1 MPFYKRRVVPTR
13 LWPARAALPL
23 PLTELRDVSGVAAL
37 SLLRQ
42 LADLCGH
49 SLALLEELEG
59 HLLALSRRTARLQ
72 ERTGRLHRRLQH
84 SAAPGPAASP
94 EPAASN
100 LGLENKKT
108 ATHPKSPWQQP
119 VNVFLSSS
127 RPPGVEELHQEA
139 QLNLQSLLQEE
150 YEEQYSEARISG
162 QTFRTPTPDDPLEP
176 AISPRPQSAKRLEF
190 VLMPTSQ
197 RGNGDKTTTQGVR
210 PPESSLSLP
219 ASPDKQNTWSRP
231 FPLPILEEKRW
242 HPSCSTQGS
251 IVPINISGQQFD
263 KHASLR
269 HSLFNTETAVNPKST
284 LRRRRTI
291 IGFPHLSL
299 RDQGRSNGQVHAAD
313 KESAS
318 WNTTPEVA
326 NGKGVA
332 GHEACSPKVICPA
345 LRKTPSNLGQSGSAS
360 PSMEGMG
367 MVYSVPSSCNG
378 PKDSTFSPPW
388 KGSCFNYMSPTSPAP
403 EDSSQVK
410 ENGKYPLTYNS
421 QGSLNVLSPGNL
433 EETGSVSVAQDDQAC
448 CPESPTP
455 RSQEPGRDY
464 KGGPLPSNRP
474 GEGEPT
480 RPESDP
486 SACRFRERSL
496 SVPTDSGSVCS
507 VDGGCGEDQQG
518 SETGTLA
525 YPSASSEGSASTD
538 NVSSV
543 GAEPRPRRSKSIS
556 LKKAKKK
563 PLPPMRSVS
572 LVKDEAV
579 LQPEAGPSLPKDQRP
594 RSLCLPLEHQGHQFS
609 STDAQGHP
617 AVPTLRETE
626 STHFSHHWY
635 LTDWKSGDPY
645 RSLSSSST
653 ATGTTVMECVQVRG
667 SSESL
672 ASPSTSRAT
681 TPSQLSTEAE
691 AREVSSPGRPTGLM
705 SPSSGYSSQS
715 ETPTPTVPTTSV
727 MLGHLPHTSSSG
739 RVRPVVPERKSSLP
753 PTSPMEK
760 SPKSQL
766 SFDLPLTPPAH
777 LDTSGMKIALRGK
790 AKVSRHHSD
799 STFGAKLAQKT
810 SPNQPIMPVVTQS
823 DLRSVRLRSI
833 SKSEPED
840 DVESPDPAEESGLEV
855 FPVLERKVKP
865 PVAEKPSVAKRPQNL
880 LSKEP
885 LPTSP
890 TLLLTTENTTSQA
903 KPSPQDIYMVVR
915 KPKALR
921 TPNSQSP
928 AAGPLE
934 EERPKTR
941 PLPERV
947 SVQSLAEVERRR
959 SKVPPPV
966 PKKPSVLHLP
976 TALPLPQPGATAAE
990 PKLVPSPIITLD
1002 EDVNSQL
1009 SPDGLQAPNAKEE
1022 LFKPVADSGIETSLP
1037 GSFMEQSTEEKHF
1050 ASDKTAESIAEDDDD
1065 VFVASR
1071 TTEDLF
1077 TVIHRSK
1084 RKLLGWKEPGE
1095 AFASG
1100 RLSSHS
1106 TAKNPAGSPT
1116 SEAATMGSSSGGGGS
1131 GSNRTSS
1138 RNEDFKA
1145 LLQKKGS
1152 KSSLGSRPSAAE
1164 LLKTTNP
1171 LARRLG
1177 SEFAGDQDSTN
1188 VPGT

>member
-1 MPFYKRRVVPTR
+1 MGENGELPEGKLEKARPPPSSPPQQWPHCSRTDAVG
-13 LWPARAALPL
+13 LWSSPARP
-23 PLTELRDVSGVAAL
+23 
-37 SLLRQ
+37 
-42 LADLCGH
+42 
-49 SLALLEELEG
+49 
-59 HLLALSRRTARLQ
+59 SR
-72 ERTGRLHRRLQH
+72 
-84 SAAPGPAASP
+84 
-94 EPAASN
+94 AASN
-100 LGLENKKT
+100 LGLENKK
-108 ATHPKSPWQQP
+108 AASHPESSWQQP

-127 RPPGVEELHQEA
+127 RPPGVEELYQEA
-139 QLNLQSLLQEE
+139 ELNLQSLLQEE

-162 QTFRTPTPDDPLEP
+162 QTFRTPAPDEP
-176 AISPRPQSAKRLEF
+176 PEPTISSRPQPAKRLEF
-190 VLMPTSQ
+190 VLMPTSR

-219 ASPDKQNTWSRP
+219 ASPDKQNTWNRP

-251 IVPINISGQQFD
+251 IVPINVSGQQFD

-299 RDQGRSNGQVHAAD
+299 RDQGRSNGQIHSAS

-318 WNTTPEVA
+318 WNAAPDVA
-326 NGKGVA
+326 NGRGLP
-332 GHEACSPKVICPA
+332 GHEACSPKLIAPA
-345 LRKTPSNLGQSGSAS
+345 PRKTPSDPGESCPAKSGPASA
-360 PSMEGMG
+360 SMEGVG

-378 PKDSTFSPPW
+378 PKDSTFSPPPW
-388 KGSCFNYMSPTSPAP
+388 KGSYFNYMSPTSPAP
-403 EDSSQVK
+403 GEGSQVK
-410 ENGKYPLTYNS
+410 ENGKSRPPGSS
-421 QGSLNVLSPGNL
+421 QGSLDVLSPGNL
-433 EETGSVSVAQDDQAC
+433 EGFAGSVLAAQGEQAGSGGSAC
-448 CPESPTP
+448 CPESLTP
-455 RSQEPGRDY
+455 RSQEPEKDCRGA
-464 KGGPLPSNRP
+464 PLPGP
-474 GEGEPT
+474 QGGEGEPS
-480 RPESDP
+480 RLESDL

-507 VDGGCGEDQQG
+507 ADGGCGEDQQG

-525 YPSASSEGSASTD
+525 YPSASSEGRASTD
-538 NVSSV
+538 NVSSL
-543 GAEPRPRRSKSIS
+543 GAEPRPRRTKSIS

-579 LQPEAGPSLPKDQRP
+579 LQPEGGPGLPKDQRP
-594 RSLCLPLEHQGHQFS
+594 RSLCLPLEHQGHQFPP
-609 STDAQGHP
+609 TDAQGHP
-617 AVPTLRETE
+617 AVPPLRETE
-626 STHFSHHWY
+626 GTHFSHHWY

-653 ATGTTVMECVQVRG
+653 ATGTTVIECVQVRG

-715 ETPTPTVPTTSV
+715 ETPTPTVPTTST
-727 MLGHLPHTSSSG
+727 MLGHLPHPSSGG

-753 PTSPMEK
+753 PVSPMEK

-777 LDTSGMKIALRGK
+777 PDTAGMKISLRGK

-840 DVESPDPAEESGLEV
+840 DVDSPDPAEEPGPEV
-855 FPVLERKVKP
+855 FTLPERKVKP
-865 PVAEKPSVAKRPQNL
+865 PVAEKPPVAKRPQNL
-880 LSKEP
+880 VPKEP
-885 LPTSP
+885 LPASP
-890 TLLLTTENTTSQA
+890 ALLLPTENPASQA
-903 KPSPQDIYMVVR
+903 RPSPQDIYMVVR

-921 TPNSQSP
+921 SPTSQSP
-928 AAGPLE
+928 LAALAPSLNSSLEGFSLGTLE
-934 EERPKTR
+934 EERPR
-941 PLPERV
+941 MRSVPERA
-947 SVQSLAEVERRR
+947 SVQSAAEVEKRR

-976 TALPLPQPGATAAE
+976 AALPLPQPGASMGE
-990 PKLVPSPIITLD
+990 SKLAPSPIITLD
-1002 EDVNSQL
+1002 EEVGAQL
-1009 SPDGLQAPNAKEE
+1009 SPDDLHSPNTKEE
-1022 LFKPVADSGIETSLP
+1022 LFKPPADSATEAGLA
-1037 GSFMEQSTEEKHF
+1037 GSF
-1050 ASDKTAESIAEDDDD
+1050 ASDKTADSIAEDDDD
-1065 VFVASR
+1065 VFVTAR

-1100 RLSSHS
+1100 RLSSHP

-1116 SEAATMGSSSGGGGS
+1116 SEAATTGGGGGSSSGGSSGGGS
-1131 GSNRTSS
+1131 GIRTTS

-1152 KSSLGSRPSAAE
+1152 KSSTGSRPSAAE

-1171 LARRLG
+1171 LARRVAT
-1177 SEFAGDQDSTN
+1177 EFAGDQDSPN

>member
-23 PLTELRDVSGVAAL
+23 PLSELRDVSGVAAL

-72 ERTGRLHRRLQH
+72 ERTGRLHRRLLRPAAA
-84 SAAPGPAASP
+84 AAPGTVP

-108 ATHPKSPWQQP
+108 ATHPKSSWQQP

-150 YEEQYSEARISG
+150 YEEQYSEARLSG
-162 QTFRTPTPDDPLEP
+162 QTFRTLGPDEPPEPTL
-176 AISPRPQSAKRLEF
+176 SPRPQSAKRLEF
-190 VLMPTSQ
+190 VLMPTSR
-197 RGNGDKTTTQGVR
+197 RGNGDKSTSQGVR

-219 ASPDKQNTWSRP
+219 ASPDKQNAWSRP
-231 FPLPILEEKRW
+231 FPLPVLEERRW

-251 IVPINISGQQFD
+251 IVPINVSGQQFD

-299 RDQGRSNGQVHAAD
+299 RDQGRSNGQAHSVAQ
-313 KESAS
+313 ESAP
-318 WNTTPEVA
+318 WNAVPEVA
-326 NGKGVA
+326 SGRGLA
-332 GHEACSPKVICPA
+332 GHEACSPKLIPPA
-345 LRKTPSNLGQSGSAS
+345 LTKTPSDLGESRPARSGPAL

-367 MVYSVPSSCNG
+367 MAYSVPSSCNG
-378 PKDSTFSPPW
+378 PKDSTFSPLW
-388 KGSCFNYMSPTSPAP
+388 KGNCFNYMNSTSTAP
-403 EDSSQVK
+403 GESSQVK
-410 ENGKYPLTYNS
+410 ENGKYPSLCNS

-433 EETGSVSVAQDDQAC
+433 EETGSVLTAQDDQAC
-448 CPESPTP
+448 CPEALTP
-455 RSQEPGRDY
+455 RSQEPEKDY
-464 KGGPLPSNRP
+464 QGGALPSSKP
-474 GEGEPT
+474 AEGEPP
-480 RPESDP
+480 RQESDP

-507 VDGGCGEDQQG
+507 VDGGCGEDQQS

-626 STHFSHHWY
+626 GTHFSHHWY

-653 ATGTTVMECVQVRG
+653 ATGTTVIECVQVRG

-715 ETPTPTVPTTSV
+715 ETPTPTVPTTSM
-727 MLGHLPHTSSSG
+727 MLGHLPHTSNSG

-777 LDTSGMKIALRGK
+777 LDISGMKISLRGK

-823 DLRSVRLRSI
+823 DLRSVRLRSV

-840 DVESPDPAEESGLEV
+840 DVESPDPAEEPALEV
-855 FPVLERKVKP
+855 FTLPERKVKP
-865 PVAEKPSVAKRPQNL
+865 PVAEKPPVAKRPQNL
-880 LSKEP
+880 VPKEP

-890 TLLLTTENTTSQA
+890 TLLLTTENTSRQA
-903 KPSPQDIYMVVR
+903 RSSPQDIYMVVR

-921 TPNSQSP
+921 TPNGQSP
-928 AAGPLE
+928 VAETLE
-934 EERPKTR
+934 EERPKMR
-941 PLPERV
+941 SLPERGG
-947 SVQSLAEVERRR
+947 EVDRRR

-976 TALPLPQPGATAAE
+976 QPGVNAGEA
-990 PKLVPSPIITLD
+990 KLAPSPIITLE
-1002 EDVNSQL
+1002 EDVNSQM
-1009 SPDGLQAPNAKEE
+1009 SPDGSQSPNT
-1022 LFKPVADSGIETSLP
+1022 KPPVDCGIETSLP
-1037 GSFMEQSTEEKHF
+1037 GSFMDQSTEEKHF

-1065 VFVASR
+1065 VFVTSR

-1095 AFASG
+1095 AFASS
-1100 RLSSHS
+1100 RLTSHS
-1106 TAKNPAGSPT
+1106 TAKNPAGSPN
-1116 SEAATMGSSSGGGGS
+1116 SEAAATGLYGSS
-1131 GSNRTSS
+1131 NRITS

-1171 LARRLG
+1171 LARRVVT
-1177 SEFAGDQDSTN
+1177 EFARDQDSTN
-1188 VPGT
+1188 MPGT

>member
-1 MPFYKRRVVPTR
+1 MMGNSHHKQLKTKRQSRMH
-13 LWPARAALPL
+13 PA
-23 PLTELRDVSGVAAL
+23 
-37 SLLRQ
+37 
-42 LADLCGH
+42 
-49 SLALLEELEG
+49 
-59 HLLALSRRTARLQ
+59 TAV
-72 ERTGRLHRRLQH
+72 
-84 SAAPGPAASP
+84 
-94 EPAASN
+94 SN

-108 ATHPKSPWQQP
+108 ATHPKSSWQQP

-127 RPPGVEELHQEA
+127 RHPGVEELHQEA

-162 QTFRTPTPDDPLEP
+162 QTFRTLGPDDPTEP
-176 AISPRPQSAKRLEF
+176 TISPRPQSAKRLEF
-190 VLMPTSQ
+190 VLMPTSR
-197 RGNGDKTTTQGVR
+197 RGNGDKSTTQGVR

-251 IVPINISGQQFD
+251 IVPINVSGQQFD

-291 IGFPHLSL
+291 VGFPHLSL
-299 RDQGRSNGQVHAAD
+299 RDQGRSNGQVH
-313 KESAS
+313 SA
-318 WNTTPEVA
+318 TPEVA
-326 NGKGVA
+326 NGRGLA
-332 GHEACSPKVICPA
+332 GHEACSPKLISPAIRKMPSDLGESRPA
-345 LRKTPSNLGQSGSAS
+345 LSGPAS

-388 KGSCFNYMSPTSPAP
+388 KGNCFNYMSLTSPAP
-403 EDSSQVK
+403 GESSQVK
-410 ENGKYPLTYNS
+410 ENGKYPSTCNS
-421 QGSLNVLSPGNL
+421 QGSLNLSPGNL
-433 EETGSVSVAQDDQAC
+433 EDTGSALAAQDDQAR
-448 CPESPTP
+448 CPEAPNP
-455 RSQEPGRDY
+455 RSQEPEKDY
-464 KGGPLPSNRP
+464 KGGPLPSSKLA
-474 GEGEPT
+474 EGEPS
-480 RPESDP
+480 RRESDP

-572 LVKDEAV
+572 LVKDEAG

-594 RSLCLPLEHQGHQFS
+594 RSLCLPLEHQGH
-609 STDAQGHP
+609 P

-626 STHFSHHWY
+626 GTHFSHHWY

-653 ATGTTVMECVQVRG
+653 ATGTTVIECVQVRG

-681 TPSQLSTEAE
+681 TPSQLSIEAE

-715 ETPTPTVPTTSV
+715 ETPTPTVPTTS
-727 MLGHLPHTSSSG
+727 MILGHLPHTSNSG
-739 RVRPVVPERKSSLP
+739 RVRPIVPERKSSLP

-777 LDTSGMKIALRGK
+777 LDTSGIKISLRGK

-840 DVESPDPAEESGLEV
+840 DIESPDPAEEPGLEV
-855 FPVLERKVKP
+855 FTLPERKVKP
-865 PVAEKPSVAKRPQNL
+865 PVAEKPPVAKRPQNL
-880 LSKEP
+880 LPKEP

-890 TLLLTTENTTSQA
+890 TLLLTTENPTSQA
-903 KPSPQDIYMVVR
+903 RPSPQDIYMVVR

-921 TPNSQSP
+921 TPNGQSP
-928 AAGPLE
+928 VAETLE
-934 EERPKTR
+934 EERPKMR
-941 PLPERV
+941 SLPEKGG
-947 SVQSLAEVERRR
+947 EVERRR

-976 TALPLPQPGATAAE
+976 PPGANAGE
-990 PKLVPSPIITLD
+990 PKLAPSPIITLE
-1002 EDVNSQL
+1002 EDVNSQP
-1009 SPDGLQAPNAKEE
+1009 SPDGFQSPNTKEE
-1022 LFKPVADSGIETSLP
+1022 LFKPPADSGMEASFS

-1065 VFVASR
+1065 VFVTSR

-1100 RLSSHS
+1100 RLI
-1106 TAKNPAGSPT
+1106 AKNPAGLPS
-1116 SEAATMGSSSGGGGS
+1116 SEAAATGTCSSSP
-1131 GSNRTSS
+1131 RTTS

-1171 LARRLG
+1171 LARRVVT
-1177 SEFAGDQDSTN
+1177 EFAGDQDSTN